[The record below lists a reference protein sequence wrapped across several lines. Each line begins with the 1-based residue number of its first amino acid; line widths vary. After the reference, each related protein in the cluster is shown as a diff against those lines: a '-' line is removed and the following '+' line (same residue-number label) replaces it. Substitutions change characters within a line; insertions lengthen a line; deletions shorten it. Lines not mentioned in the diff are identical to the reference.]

1 MPAIEGIA
9 DRMDVRPDGWSV
21 VEEPLQE
28 TLKKSAR
35 TSLEIFKIF
44 SYLSLLENENNE
56 NKKTRNLQP
65 IRFRILQA
73 AHRLSALD
81 LPLRTILFSRKIKRW
96 EPLINICQR
105 L

>member
-1 MPAIEGIA
+1 M
-9 DRMDVRPDGWSV
+9 RNLFKRPSRN
-21 VEEPLQE
+21 Q
-28 TLKKSAR
+28 AR

-44 SYLSLLENENNE
+44 SYLSPLENENNE

-81 LPLRTILFSRKIKRW
+81 LLLRIRTILFSIKIEMGAFNKYLP
-96 EPLINICQR
+96 EIAM
-105 L
+105 